1 MAERR
6 SRAKQDDFRSRVDAA
21 KTPTRLDRI
30 VFAIAPERAAKRVR
44 ARVDHEIRMMMSDRA
59 VEKFAAYEAADTSD
73 RLRGEKWLTSQLSSN
88 DQLSSELQTL
98 IDRSLDLYR
107 NDCYAASA
115 INGRVDNVIGSGI
128 RPQCRVQ
135 PERGVLT
142 PAQAETFRV
151 EAEWLWSQWARQEK
165 FYAKQRQLE
174 RCNGLYGESWLHMSD
189 DDNPEKKV
197 SLAVQVIA
205 PTRIPLASYS
215 NMSKGE
221 NRRLGMRLDGK
232 NQPIAAYVSK
242 SLPGDS
248 QQYDMTEKEEP
259 LTDLLHCFEELTPG
273 QLRGVPWL
281 APGMARLK
289 DLKDFVY
296 ANLVAEQ
303 VAACYSGFVTGVTDP
318 LLLAEGARVRSNLED
333 LSPATIQY
341 LGDGEGIQFS
351 DPARPGSTLAP
362 YVEWALHG
370 IAAALRYPYELLA
383 KQFTNNFSGGRLAL
397 IDGRITF
404 KVWQSCA
411 IESIYTPVW
420 ERFIDRAVTFGALK
434 VDLIKYEEN
443 RAAFLQHA
451 WIPPG
456 WPWVD
461 PEKEVNAD
469 ILAIDAGLQ
478 TQTESLSARGK
489 DFDETLQQIEREQM
503 AKMEMQSRLMNRR
516 VALGLPDPNATP
528 APVGRPGKVPQP
540 KPMQEP
546 QNAPA

>member
-1 MAERR
+1 MDERPPIAAAGELTAR
-6 SRAKQDDFRSRVDAA
+6 MNKA
-21 KTPTRLDRI
+21 KTPNRFDRLLFAVAPSIAAGRI
-30 VFAIAPERAAKRVR
+30 K
-44 ARVDHEIRMMMSDRA
+44 ARVDHELRMLRSERA
-59 VEKFAAYEAADTSD
+59 AERFAAWEAADTSD
-73 RLRGEKWLTSQLSSN
+73 RLRGEKWLTSNLSSN
-88 DQLSSELQTL
+88 DQLSAELKTL

-115 INGRVDNVIGSGI
+115 INGRVDNVIGTGI

-142 PAQAETFRV
+142 PSQAEAFRI
-151 EAEWLWSQWARQEK
+151 EAEWLWQQWARQER
-165 FYAKQRQLE
+165 FYEKQRQLE

-189 DDNPEKKV
+189 DENPEKAV
-197 SLAVQVIA
+197 SLAVQVIS
-205 PTRIPLASYS
+205 PQRIAIESYGY
-215 NMSKGE
+215 NQQAR
-221 NRRLGMRLDGK
+221 RRLGIRLDAN
-232 NQPIAAYVSK
+232 NQPVSAYVRK
-242 SLPGDS
+242 SLPNDS
-248 QQYDMTEKEEP
+248 EQVDDSEKEID
-259 LTDLLHCFEELTPG
+259 LNNLLHCFEELFPG

-281 APGMARLK
+281 APAMARLK
-289 DLKDFVY
+289 DLKDFVH

-303 VAACYSGFVTGVTDP
+303 VAACYSAFVTGVTDP
-318 LLLAEGARVRSNLED
+318 VVLAETGRVRSNLED

-351 DPARPGSTLAP
+351 DPSRPGSTLAP

-370 IAAALRYPYELLA
+370 VAAALRYPYELLA

-404 KVWQSCA
+404 RVWQSCA
-411 IESIYTPVW
+411 ISAIYTPVW
-420 ERFIDRAVTFGALK
+420 ERFIDRAVILGAIK
-434 VDLIKYEEN
+434 VDPVKYEEN

-478 TQTESLSARGK
+478 TQTESLAARGR
-489 DFDETLQQIEREQM
+489 DFDETLSQIEREQT
-503 AKMEMQSRLMNRR
+503 AKMEMQARLMAKRT
-516 VALGLPDPNATP
+516 ALGLPEPADGPQPIGRPPKVP
-528 APVGRPGKVPQP
+528 APT
-540 KPMQEP
+540 PMEEP